1 MCSFSLVI
9 SSISSIPNTEVT
21 AYDHNVLILE
31 QVCESDSENYSRNAN
46 KTSSSGTV
54 TL

>member
-9 SSISSIPNTEVT
+9 SSISSIPSTEVT
-21 AYDHNVLILE
+21 AYDHHVLILE
-31 QVCESDSENYSRNAN
+31 QICESDSENYSRNAN
-46 KTSSSGTV
+46 KTSSSETV